1 MISMAMLHDA
11 QRVLKPVINRTP
23 VIQTKGIVP
32 GCDFY
37 LKADCLQKT
46 GAFKLRGAYYKL
58 STLTDEEK
66 ARGVIACSA
75 GNHAQGVAFA
85 ARDMGI
91 PATICIPAG
100 APLSKI
106 ETTRSYGAN
115 VVLVPGVYDDAHAEA
130 VRLRDEQGLTFIH
143 PFDDERVMAGQGTI
157 GLEIAEQLPDVDAVL
172 VPIGGGGLIAGV
184 ASALRQLKPACRII
198 GVQAAG
204 AASMAD
210 SLRAGHILTLP
221 EVHTVADGIQVKTP
235 GEKTFAICRE
245 AVDEVVTVGEA
256 EIASAILTV
265 LERQKLMV
273 EGAGAVGV
281 AAAMYGELDLRG
293 KTVCA
298 LLSGGNLDVTM
309 LERIIT
315 RGLAREGRTVGFS
328 TVLPDRPRALAG
340 LLGIV
345 SELGANVLEVSHE
358 RSSLKAD
365 LGSTV
370 VHLLVETRNRAHVD
384 ELFDALHREGYQL
397 IQR

>member
-1 MISMAMLHDA
+1 MISMELLRDA
-11 QRVLKPVINRTP
+11 RCVLSPVINLTP
-23 VIQTKGIVP
+23 MIPAKGFVP
-32 GCDFY
+32 DCRFY

-66 ARGVIACSA
+66 TRGVIACSA

-106 ETTRSYGAN
+106 EATRSYGAN
-115 VVLVPGVYDDAHAEA
+115 VVLVPGVYDDARAEA

>member
-1 MISMAMLHDA
+1 MISMELLRDA
-11 QRVLKPVINRTP
+11 RCVLSPVINLTP
-23 VIQTKGIVP
+23 MIPAKGFVP
-32 GCDFY
+32 DCRFY

-106 ETTRSYGAN
+106 EATRSYGAN

-157 GLEIAEQLPDVDAVL
+157 GLEIAEQLPDVDVVL

-245 AVDEVVTVGEA
+245 AVDEAVTVGEA

>member
-1 MISMAMLHDA
+1 MISMELLRDA
-11 QRVLKPVINRTP
+11 RCVLSPVINLTP
-23 VIQTKGIVP
+23 MIPAKGFVP
-32 GCDFY
+32 DCRFY

-106 ETTRSYGAN
+106 EATRSYGAN

-157 GLEIAEQLPDVDAVL
+157 GLEIAEQLPDADAVL

-245 AVDEVVTVGEA
+245 AVDEVVTVCEA

>member
-1 MISMAMLHDA
+1 MISMELLRDA
-11 QRVLKPVINRTP
+11 RCVLSPVINLTP
-23 VIQTKGIVP
+23 MIPAKGFVP
-32 GCDFY
+32 DCRFY

-106 ETTRSYGAN
+106 EATRSYGAN

-157 GLEIAEQLPDVDAVL
+157 GLEIAEQLPDADAVL

>member
-1 MISMAMLHDA
+1 MISMELLRDA
-11 QRVLKPVINRTP
+11 RCVLSPVINLTP
-23 VIQTKGIVP
+23 MIPAKGFVP
-32 GCDFY
+32 DCRFY

-58 STLTDEEK
+58 STLTDEKK

-106 ETTRSYGAN
+106 EATRSYGAN

>member
-1 MISMAMLHDA
+1 MISIELLRDA
-11 QRVLKPVINRTP
+11 RCVLSPVINLTP
-23 VIQTKGIVP
+23 MIPAKGFVP
-32 GCDFY
+32 DCRFY

-106 ETTRSYGAN
+106 EATRSYGAN

-157 GLEIAEQLPDVDAVL
+157 GLEIAEQLPDVDVVL

-345 SELGANVLEVSHE
+345 SELGANVLEVGHE